1 MLKRALNFAMTRAQW
16 HRQAQ
21 DLVHVTTMEQFEG
34 FVTRTQ
40 PKEFLRYRAMS
51 DRKRTEF
58 RSVVDALGISLQGMR
73 FLDIGPAYG
82 DALDICHEGGAEHI
96 AFIEV
101 DPVFFTYNTLKP
113 YANGFRLNH
122 LLGFRT
128 LRPQQYDLIWVKG
141 SIKADSFMLLD
152 KANRFMSRW
161 LSGLEQ
167 LASPSCRILICPY
180 WGDDGGR
187 RNGDDVRSSPFSAVM
202 RSCGYSALPPIQHH
216 NDVEYP
222 ITFHKDMRQAAD
234 RAAALAPAR
243 PPTPGSALPW
253 PEPGR

>member
-1 MLKRALNFAMTRAQW
+1 MNRVLNFAETRTRWFCQARNLRHVSDMPQFEDFVARAQP
-16 HRQAQ
+16 
-21 DLVHVTTMEQFEG
+21 T
-34 FVTRTQ
+34 
-40 PKEFLRYRAMS
+40 EFLRYRAMS
-51 DRKRTEF
+51 GRKRTEF
-58 RSVVDALGISLQGMR
+58 RAVVQAMGIDLKGIR
-73 FLDIGPAYG
+73 FLDVGPAYG
-82 DALDICHEGGAEHI
+82 DALDICHEEGAGIVSFVEL
-96 AFIEV
+96 
-101 DPVFFTYNTLKP
+101 DPIFFTYNALKP

-187 RNGDDVRSSPFSAVM
+187 RNGDDVRSSPFSAAM

-234 RAAALAPAR
+234 QAAVLAPVR
-243 PPTPGSALPW
+243 PPSPGSALTS
-253 PEPGR
+253 PGSGR

>member
-1 MLKRALNFAMTRAQW
+1 MLKRALNFAETRTRWFCQT
-16 HRQAQ
+16 RN
-21 DLVHVTTMEQFEG
+21 LRHVSDMPRFED
-34 FVTRTQ
+34 FVARTQ
-40 PKEFLRYRAMS
+40 PAEFLRYRAMS
-51 DRKRTEF
+51 GRKRAEF
-58 RSVVDALGISLQGMR
+58 RAVVQAMGIDLKGIR
-73 FLDIGPAYG
+73 FLDVGPAYG
-82 DALDICHEGGAEHI
+82 DALDICHEEGAELVS
-96 AFIEV
+96 FVEL
-101 DPVFFTYNTLKP
+101 DPIFFTYNALKP
-113 YANGFRLNH
+113 YADGFRLNH
-122 LLGFRT
+122 LLGFKT
-128 LRPQQYDLIWVKG
+128 LRPRQYDLIWVKG

-187 RNGDDVRSSPFSAVM
+187 RNGDNVQSSPFSAAM

-234 RAAALAPAR
+234 RAAVLAPAG
-243 PPTPGSALPW
+243 PPSPGSALTW